1 MKEISLD
8 DVTKDGVAAVLGAV
22 AASLNEAYPQ
32 IPEPSENPMLVIMN
46 AHMNA
51 FVDGTSPLRVHQ
63 ALEPMDVATVMALQ
77 KFLNDAV
84 KERHFDFL
92 IP

>member
-1 MKEISLD
+1 M
-8 DVTKDGVAAVLGAV
+8 GVAVVLGAV
-22 AASLNEAYPQ
+22 AASLNEAYPKL
-32 IPEPSENPMLVIMN
+32 PELSENPLLQLMN

-51 FVDGTSPLRVHQ
+51 FVDGTPPLEVHQ

-77 KFLNDAV
+77 KYLNESV
-84 KERHFDFL
+84 SERLFDFL